1 MEDKYLY
8 STDVEWTGARSGDLN
23 AGSLPKL
30 HVDAPP
36 EFKGH
41 EGSWT
46 PEHLFVGAVNSCFM
60 TTFVAIAENS
70 NLDFVNFKT
79 TADGTLEK
87 IEGQGLM
94 ITEIVLRPLL
104 TIRDARDLAR
114 AERILEKAEKHCL
127 IANSAKTQVRL
138 EPQIRVGAL
147 AACLK
152 YVGPTG
158 VTAV

>member
-1 MEDKYLY
+1 MEDKYFY
-8 STDVEWTGARSGDLN
+8 STDVEWTGARSGDLS

-36 EFKGH
+36 EFKGR

-104 TIRDARDLAR
+104 TIKDARDMAR
-114 AERILEKAEKHCL
+114 ASRILEKAEKHCL
-127 IANSAKTQVRL
+127 IANSAKTQIRL
-138 EPQIRVGAL
+138 EPQINVVAL
-147 AACLK
+147 AA
-152 YVGPTG
+152 
-158 VTAV
+158 

>member
-1 MEDKYLY
+1 MEDKYFY
-8 STDVEWTGARSGDLN
+8 STDVEWTGARSGNLS

-30 HVDAPP
+30 QVDAPP

-87 IEGQGLM
+87 VEGQGLM

-104 TIRDARDLAR
+104 TINDARDIAR
-114 AERILEKAEKHCL
+114 ASRILEKAEKHCL
-127 IANSAKTQVRL
+127 IANSAKTQIRL
-138 EPQIRVGAL
+138 EPQINVVAL
-147 AACLK
+147 AA
-152 YVGPTG
+152 
-158 VTAV
+158 

>member
-1 MEDKYLY
+1 MEDKYFY
-8 STDVEWTGARSGDLN
+8 STNVEWTGARSGDLS

-36 EFKGH
+36 EFKGD

-46 PEHLFVGAVNSCFM
+46 PEHLFVGAVNSCFR

-70 NLDFVNFKT
+70 NLDFVSFKT

-87 IEGQGLM
+87 VEGQGLM

-104 TIRDARDLAR
+104 TIKDARDMAR
-114 AERILEKAEKHCL
+114 AIRILEKAEKHCL
-127 IANSAKTQVRL
+127 IANSAKTQIRL
-138 EPQIRVGAL
+138 EPQINVVAL
-147 AACLK
+147 AA
-152 YVGPTG
+152 
-158 VTAV
+158 